1 MSANGFTKMSIYGM
15 NMDLFSSSPIVILK
29 VEDENRYLPIWIGQ
43 AEARSILFKL
53 QNQEF
58 VRPLTHD
65 LALSL
70 VNELGGSMERI
81 TVTELRDSTFFA
93 TIRLEIEGKT
103 VEVDSRPSDAIA
115 LAIRSGAEIFASDEV
130 IEEAGVVFEEA
141 MEDTPEDEVVD
152 KFKDWMNQVSPR
164 ISSSGPSGRGFNDEG
179 YECGIQ
185 ELSGELPDPPNT
197 VSNRSWIALFQA
209 SAATSPRGWLSARRT
224 CPEPHWSTASP
235 SIRPSCAPLPDAPS
249 ESPSARYSGYAR
261 RNASTESTSQPTMT
275 SIASPSKRVRI
286 RASLLTL
293 RRTYSQDVSPD
304 LRSSLS
310 V

>member
-1 MSANGFTKMSIYGM
+1 VSADGFTKMSIYGM

-29 VEDENRYLPIWIGQ
+29 VDDENRYLPIWIGQ

-81 TVTELRDSTFFA
+81 TVTELKDSTFFA

-141 MEDTPEDEVVD
+141 MEDTPEEEVVD
-152 KFKDWMNQVSPR
+152 KFKDWMNQVSPEDFKE
-164 ISSSGPSGRGFNDEG
+164 IGGACLCLGR
-179 YECGIQ
+179 
-185 ELSGELPDPPNT
+185 
-197 VSNRSWIALFQA
+197 VSNPPLRSFDGLYPGSPSPCCSASSFLAL
-209 SAATSPRGWLSARRT
+209 SAARLTAMVAKMTMRVMRT
-224 CPEPHWSTASP
+224 A
-235 SIRPSCAPLPDAPS
+235 
-249 ESPSARYSGYAR
+249 
-261 RNASTESTSQPTMT
+261 
-275 SIASPSKRVRI
+275 
-286 RASLLTL
+286 
-293 RRTYSQDVSPD
+293 
-304 LRSSLS
+304 
-310 V
+310 